1 MIVDSLIV
9 IRNNR
14 QIVQPLGSLVRSLT
28 NDQIISSSISGSAV
42 EFLSSFKLSHGIYGL
57 GVPVIQCPLS
67 IFCPVLSSEEAPTL
81 R

>member
-1 MIVDSLIV
+1 
-9 IRNNR
+9 
-14 QIVQPLGSLVRSLT
+14 
-28 NDQIISSSISGSAV
+28 V